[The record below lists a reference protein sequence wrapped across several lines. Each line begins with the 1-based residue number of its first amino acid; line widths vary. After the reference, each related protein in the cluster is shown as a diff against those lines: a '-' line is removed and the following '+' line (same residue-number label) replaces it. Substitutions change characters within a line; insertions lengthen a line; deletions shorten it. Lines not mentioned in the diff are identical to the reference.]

1 MNGFFIP
8 TFTDLHTAPYECII
22 NNGDYNMNFS
32 QDMEWQFVAN
42 GRTQG
47 ERLQEEIG
55 EVTKSSNIL
64 IDGLRSFFDRLRNH
78 TKDIE
83 K

>member
-1 MNGFFIP
+1 
-8 TFTDLHTAPYECII
+8 
-22 NNGDYNMNFS
+22 MNFS

-47 ERLQEEIG
+47 ERLQDEIG

-64 IDGLRSFFDRLRNH
+64 IDGVRNFFDRLRNH